1 MERKLFGTDGIR
13 GIANIYPM
21 TAEIALK
28 LGQAVAKVLIN
39 EKKSS
44 PKVII
49 GKDTRVSGYI
59 FENALTAG
67 LCSMGVLVYLVGP
80 MPTPAIAHLT
90 KSFAADAGIVI
101 SASHNPA
108 ADNGIKVFSAD
119 GFKLPDNVE
128 QKIEQII
135 LSNNIST
142 EHIIGD
148 KVGKAYRIEDAR
160 GRYIEFAKGTINN
173 LSLKGLKIVLD
184 CAHGA
189 AYKVAPLIFKE
200 LGAEVIIINNTPNG
214 LNINDNAGAM
224 HPELLKK
231 YVLENKAALGI
242 ALDGDADRVIL
253 MDEAG
258 NIINGDY
265 ILAIIA
271 LFLKEKKQLSKN
283 TVVATVMSNLG
294 LIQLCKENKIQFVQV
309 KVGDRYVIEEM
320 QNSGAIIGGEQS
332 GHIILSEY
340 TTTGDGTIAALQ
352 VLRIMKEKK
361 KKLSELAS
369 VLKEYPQVIINV
381 EVKQKT
387 PLEKLPAVSKKI
399 KEVENK
405 LADNGRVLVRYSG
418 TQNCCRIMVEGQDKK
433 EITNYADQIA
443 AELKKA
449 SN

>member
-21 TAEIALK
+21 TAEVALK

-39 EKKSS
+39 EKKES

-49 GKDTRVSGYI
+49 GKDTRASGYI

-67 LCSMGVLVYLVGP
+67 LCSMGVSVYLVGP

-108 ADNGIKVFSAD
+108 VDNGIKVFSAD
-119 GFKLPDNVE
+119 GFKLPDDVE

-135 LSNNIST
+135 LSNNIFT

-173 LSLKGLKIVLD
+173 ISLKGLKIVLD

-200 LGAEVIIINNTPNG
+200 LGAEVIVVNNTPNG
-214 LNINDNAGAM
+214 LNINKNAGAM
-224 HPELLKK
+224 HPELLRKH
-231 YVLENKAALGI
+231 VLENKAAIGI

-253 MDEAG
+253 VDETG
-258 NIINGDY
+258 NIVNGDH

-271 LFLKEKKQLSKN
+271 LFLKERKQLNKN

-294 LIQLCKENKIQFVQV
+294 LIQLCKENKLQLTQT

-320 QNSGAIIGGEQS
+320 QKSGAIIGGEQS

-352 VLRIMKEKK
+352 ILRIMKEKNS
-361 KKLSELAS
+361 KLSKLAS

-381 EVKQKT
+381 DVKQKT
-387 PLEKLPAVSKKI
+387 PLEKLSAVSKKI
-399 KEVENK
+399 KEVGTK
-405 LADNGRVLVRYSG
+405 LADNGRILVRYSG
-418 TQNCCRIMVEGQDKK
+418 TQNCCRIMVEGQNKK

-443 AELKKA
+443 AEIRKVL
-449 SN
+449 N